1 MKKKNPWI
9 AAILNFLVPG
19 TGYLYAGTRV
29 RFGVLLIAAMVLW
42 MFGPTPQY
50 AQDVTVDPQSLVTD
64 PGVIVMTIAGAMIAF
79 GFAYDAYFDVR
90 QYNDGLGK
98 EPKENSE

>member
-42 MFGPTPQY
+42 TFGPTPQY
-50 AQDVTVDPQSLVTD
+50 AQDVTVDPQSLLTD
-64 PGVIVMTIAGAMIAF
+64 SGVIVMAIAGVMIAF
-79 GFAYDAYFDVR
+79 GFAYDAYFDVK
-90 QYNDGLGK
+90 QHNEGLGK
-98 EPKENSE
+98 KLKEDS